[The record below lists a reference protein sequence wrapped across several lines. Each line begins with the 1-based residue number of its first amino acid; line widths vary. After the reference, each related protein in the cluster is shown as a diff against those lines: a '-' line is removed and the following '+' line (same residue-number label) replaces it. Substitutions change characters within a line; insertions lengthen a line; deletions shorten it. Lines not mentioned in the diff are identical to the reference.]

1 MFALFKKEVSAFLH
15 SLIGYIVI
23 SVFLAVNGLILW
35 VFPSNFNIINYG
47 YATLDG
53 LFFLAPFVFLFLLPA
68 ISMRSFAEEINNGT
82 IELLMTKP
90 LSEIKIIVS
99 KYLAGMVI
107 LIFSLLPT
115 FFYFYTVYHLA
126 VPKGN
131 IDVGGIYGSYIGLLF
146 LGASF
151 LAIGIFASSISKNQI
166 VSFVLAIFM
175 SAFMYLGFEFIYDI
189 GIFGNAE
196 LFVKSIGINEHYM
209 SMSRGVL
216 DSRDMI
222 YFLSLIT
229 FFLLFTRFSLE
240 KRKW

>member
-1 MFALFKKEVSAFLH
+1 MFALFKKEISAFLH

-35 VFPSNFNIINYG
+35 VFPSNFNILNYG
-47 YATLDG
+47 YATMDG

-68 ISMRSFAEEINNGT
+68 ISMRSFAEEINSGT

-90 LSEIKIIVS
+90 ISEFKIIFAKFLS
-99 KYLAGMVI
+99 GLVI
-107 LIFSLLPT
+107 LLFSLLPT
-115 FFYFYTVYHLA
+115 IFYFYSIYHLS
-126 VPKGN
+126 VPIGN
-131 IDVGGIYGSYIGLLF
+131 IDFGGIYGSYIGLLF

-166 VSFVLAIFM
+166 VSFVLAVFI

-196 LFVKSIGINEHYM
+196 LFVKSIGINEHYI

-216 DSRDMI
+216 DSRDII
-222 YFLSLIT
+222 YFSSLIAG
-229 FFLLFTRFSLE
+229 FLLLTRFALE

>member
-1 MFALFKKEVSAFLH
+1 MFALLKKEVSTFLH

-35 VFPSNFNIINYG
+35 VFPSNFNILNYG

-90 LSEIKIIVS
+90 LSEFKIIFA
-99 KYLAGMVI
+99 KYLAGFVI

-115 FFYFYTVYHLA
+115 FFYFYTVYHLS

-131 IDVGGIYGSYIGLLF
+131 LDFGGIYGSYIGLLF

-229 FFLLFTRFSLE
+229 FFLLFTRFALE

>member
-131 IDVGGIYGSYIGLLF
+131 IDIGGIYGSYIGLLF